1 MELSPDLIRLDDV
14 SAAPP
19 TAVSVAPTLPGRAR
33 ATRRPRPV
41 APGLAAELWAA
52 GQPPAAP
59 AAPANDAVEL
69 TSVDRAEYD
78 AELAKLHGQVV
89 LVDFWATWCGPC
101 LEQLPHTTAL
111 ADERRGDG
119 LAVVTVSMDYPDDVA
134 RIAKMLASRG
144 AAATTNLVSRY
155 GGGSKGMEA
164 FEIEG
169 GAVPQYKLYDRTGK
183 LRRTI
188 ALDPAAEEQFTSGDV
203 TAAVAELLAE

>member
-1 MELSPDLIRLDDV
+1 MSERHEILTRPWGLLALMVAFICLGCAERTDGGGNG
-14 SAAPP
+14 AA
-19 TAVSVAPTLPGRAR
+19 S
-33 ATRRPRPV
+33 
-41 APGLAAELWAA
+41 
-52 GQPPAAP
+52 PPAISAISDKDQPAP